1 MRAMDFSYT
10 TSELAFQNEL
20 RSWLEENLPEGWLE
34 GTYSIPED
42 KNEWA
47 KFLRDWQRKLAEGG
61 WAGVSWPKQ
70 YGGRGAT
77 LIEEVIYEQ
86 EMARVK
92 APPVLN
98 IIGTAMV
105 GPTLL
110 QMGTDYQKERYVH
123 KILNGEEIWCQGY
136 SEPNA
141 GSDLAAI
148 QTRAEKKGDKWI
160 INGQKIW
167 TSYAHLADRCFLLAR
182 TDNTGKKHEG
192 ITAFLIDMH
201 QEGVEARPIR
211 SINDARDFNEVF
223 FNDAVAYDVDVVGE
237 VGQGWKAALTLLSHE
252 RVGVARQTFRLQKQ
266 FEELADLA
274 KTLKKNKRPLIED
287 PLVRQTLA
295 GFRAKTK
302 ALLFNYYRH
311 LTNAIRTGRP
321 GPEGSIDKLTSSE
334 LGQEMLAYAVSL
346 HGAAGAL
353 WKEDALVSA
362 NWQKDYLRS
371 FAYTIEGGTSEIQK
385 NIVAER
391 ILGLPKDVKK

>member
-1 MRAMDFSYT
+1 MDFSFT
-10 TSELAFQNEL
+10 ESEVSFQNEL
-20 RSWLEENLPEGWLE
+20 RSWLEENLPDGWLE
-34 GTYSIPED
+34 GKRVKYKDE
-42 KNEWA
+42 NEKA
-47 KFLRDWQRKLAEGG
+47 DFLRDWQRKLSEGG
-61 WAGVSWPKQ
+61 WAGISWPKK
-70 YGGRGAT
+70 YGGRGT
-77 LIEEVIYEQ
+77 SLIEEVIYEQ

-110 QMGTDYQKERYVH
+110 QIGTEQQRERYIP

-148 QTRAEKKGDKWI
+148 KTKAVKQGDKWI

-201 QEGVEARPIR
+201 QEGVETKPIHM
-211 SINDARDFNEVF
+211 INDRRDFNEVF
-223 FNDAVAYDVDVVGE
+223 FNDAVAYEADVVGE
-237 VGQGWKAALTLLSHE
+237 VNQGWKVSLTLLSHE

-266 FEELADLA
+266 FEELTDLA
-274 KTLKKNKRPLIED
+274 KTLKKNGRPLIED
-287 PLVRQTLA
+287 PHVRQSLA
-295 GFRAKTK
+295 GFRTKTK

-311 LTNAIRTGRP
+311 LTNTIRTGRP
-321 GPEGSIDKLTSSE
+321 GPEGSMDKLTSSE
-334 LGQEMLAYAVSL
+334 LGQEMLAYAMSL
-346 HGAAGAL
+346 QGPAGTL
-353 WKEDALVSA
+353 WKEDALVDE
-362 NWQKDYLRS
+362 NWQQDYLRS

-391 ILGLPKDVKK
+391 ILGLPKDIKY

>member
-1 MRAMDFSYT
+1 MDFAYT
-10 TSELAFQNEL
+10 ESELAFQQEL
-20 RSWLEENLPEGWLE
+20 RAWLEENLPEGWLE
-34 GTYSIPED
+34 GKRVVPE
-42 KNEWA
+42 NEDQKA
-47 KFLRDWQRKLAEGG
+47 VFLRDWQRKLAEGG
-61 WAGVSWPKQ
+61 WAGISWPKE

-77 LIEEVIYEQ
+77 LMEEVIYEE

-105 GPTLL
+105 GPTIL
-110 QMGTDYQKERYVH
+110 QIGTDYQKERYIP

-148 QTRAEKKGDKWI
+148 QTRAVKKGDKWV

-182 TDNTGKKHEG
+182 TENTGKKHEG
-192 ITAFLIDMH
+192 ITAFLVDMH
-201 QEGVEARPIR
+201 QEGVETRTIR
-211 SINDARDFNEVF
+211 SINDRRDFNEMF
-223 FNDAVAYDVDVVGE
+223 FNDAIAYDEDIVGE
-237 VGQGWKAALTLLSHE
+237 VNQGWKTSLTLLSHE

-266 FEELADLA
+266 FEELVELA
-274 KTLKKNKRPLIED
+274 QLLKKNGRPLAAD
-287 PLVRQTLA
+287 PLVRQNLA
-295 GFRAKTK
+295 IFRAKTK

-311 LTNAIRTGRP
+311 LTNTIRAGRP
-321 GPEGSIDKLTSSE
+321 GPEGSMDKLASSE
-334 LGQEMLAYAVSL
+334 LGQEMLAYAMSL
-346 HGAAGAL
+346 QGAAGTL
-353 WKEDALVSA
+353 WKEDAFVDQ
-362 NWQKDYLRS
+362 NWQQEYLRS

-391 ILGLPKDVKK
+391 ILGLPKDIKY

>member
-1 MRAMDFSYT
+1 MDFSYT
-10 TSELAFQNEL
+10 AKELAFQSEL
-20 RSWLEENLPEGWLE
+20 RTWLEENLPDGWLA
-34 GTYSIPED
+34 GNRYIPED
-42 KNEWA
+42 NQQKGE
-47 KFLRDWQRKLAEGG
+47 FLRNWQRKLAEGG
-61 WAGVSWPKQ
+61 WAGISWPKQ
-70 YGGRGAT
+70 YGGRGAS

-110 QMGTDYQKERYVH
+110 QIGSDYQKERYIP

-141 GSDLAAI
+141 GSDLAAL
-148 QTRAEKKGDKWI
+148 QTKAVKNGDKWI

-182 TDNTGKKHEG
+182 TENTGKKHEG
-192 ITAFLIDMH
+192 ITAFLVDMH
-201 QEGVEARPIR
+201 QEGVETRTIR
-211 SINDARDFNEVF
+211 SINDRRDFNEVF
-223 FNDAVAYDVDVVGE
+223 LNDAVAYDADIVGE
-237 VGQGWKAALTLLSHE
+237 LNNGWQVSLILLSHE
-252 RVGVARQTFRLQKQ
+252 RVGVARSTFRLQKQ
-266 FEELADLA
+266 FEELVDLA
-274 KTLKKNKRPLIED
+274 KTVKKNGIPLIAD
-287 PLVRQTLA
+287 PIVRQNIA

-302 ALLFNYYRH
+302 ALLFSYYRH
-311 LTNAIRTGRP
+311 LTNQVRTGRP
-321 GPEGSIDKLTSSE
+321 GPEGSMDKLASSE
-334 LGQEMLAYAVSL
+334 LGQEMLSYAISL
-346 HGAAGAL
+346 QGTSSIL
-353 WKEDALVSA
+353 WNDDAVVDQS
-362 NWQKDYLRS
+362 WQQDYLRS

>member
-1 MRAMDFSYT
+1 MKSMDFSFT
-10 TSELAFQNEL
+10 ESELAFQNEL
-20 RSWLEENLPEGWLE
+20 RLWLEENLPEGWLE
-34 GTYSIPED
+34 GKRKTHKDE
-42 KNEWA
+42 NEKA
-47 KFLRDWQRKLAEGG
+47 DFLRDWQRKLSEGG
-61 WAGVSWPKQ
+61 WAGISWPKK
-70 YGGRGAT
+70 YGGRGT
-77 LIEEVIYEQ
+77 SLIEEVIYEQ

-110 QMGTDYQKERYVH
+110 QIGTEQQRERYIP

-148 QTRAEKKGDKWI
+148 KTKAVKQGDKWI

-182 TDNTGKKHEG
+182 TENTGKKHEG
-192 ITAFLIDMH
+192 ITAFLVDMH
-201 QEGVEARPIR
+201 QEGVETKPIHM
-211 SINDARDFNEVF
+211 INDRRDFNEVF
-223 FNDAVAYDVDVVGE
+223 FNDAVAYEADVVGE
-237 VGQGWKAALTLLSHE
+237 VNNGWKVSLTLLSHE

-266 FEELADLA
+266 FEELTDLA
-274 KTLKKNKRPLIED
+274 KTLKKNGSPLIAD
-287 PLVRQTLA
+287 PHVRQSLA
-295 GFRAKTK
+295 GFRTKTK

-311 LTNAIRTGRP
+311 LTNTIRTGRP

-334 LGQEMLAYAVSL
+334 LGQEMLAYAMSL
-346 HGAAGAL
+346 QGAAGTL
-353 WKEDALVSA
+353 WKEDALV
-362 NWQKDYLRS
+362 NEDWQQDYLRS

-391 ILGLPKDVKK
+391 ILGLPKDIKY